1 MELLI
6 GIVLVVISLIEII
19 GIIQVVGKNT
29 VG

>member
-1 MELLI
+1 MEMLI

-19 GIIQVVGKNT
+19 GITRVAGQNT